1 MDIARLRKGSGP
13 TVRRMLLGHELRSRR
28 EQRGISREDAGA
40 RIRASASKISRMEL
54 GRVGFKLRDIEDL
67 LKLYGTDRRTIK
79 EMLEVAKESNKPG
92 WWKEFGESLHKWL
105 THYIGFEE
113 AADQIRIYESQF
125 IPGLLQT
132 EEYAREIIFS
142 GVDAADTVAE
152 QRLAARLKRQKRVET
167 DAKMRMWVILDEAA
181 VRRPIGV
188 TTKGL
193 GVMRRQIEHLVRLS
207 TEKDNIT
214 IQIIPFSVG
223 AHAAEAGSFTLLR
236 YSDYELADMV
246 YLEQLH
252 DGELN
257 DRPGVVEAYT
267 KAMTRLS
274 VSAATPD
281 ESLEMLRSI
290 LKDFSGGPDGEPD
303 EDAANR
309 D

>member
-28 EQRGISREDAGA
+28 EQRGISREEAGN

-67 LKLYGTDRRTIK
+67 LKLYGADRRTIK

-92 WWKEFGESLHKWL
+92 WWKEYGDSLHKWL

-125 IPGLLQT
+125 VPGLLQT
-132 EEYAREIIFS
+132 EEYAREVIFN
-142 GVDAADTVAE
+142 GVEVEAVAE
-152 QRLAARLKRQKRVET
+152 QRLEARLKRQRRVET
-167 DAKMRMWVILDEAA
+167 DDTMRMWVILDEAA
-181 VRRPIGV
+181 VRRPIGIA
-188 TTKGL
+188 TKGP
-193 GVMRRQIEHLVRLS
+193 GVMRRQIEHLIRLS
-207 TEKDNIT
+207 TTKDNIT
-214 IQIIPFSVG
+214 LQIIPFEVG

-246 YLEQLH
+246 YLERLH

-257 DRPGVVEAYT
+257 DKRSVVEAYT

-281 ESLEMLRSI
+281 ETVELLKGVLADLPRSE
-290 LKDFSGGPDGEPD
+290 ST
-303 EDAANR
+303 
-309 D
+309 

>member
-1 MDIARLRKGSGP
+1 
-13 TVRRMLLGHELRSRR
+13 MLLGHELRSRR
-28 EQRGISREDAGA
+28 EQRGISREDAGS

-67 LKLYGTDRRTIK
+67 LKLYGADRRTIK

-92 WWKEFGESLHKWL
+92 WWKEYGDSLHKWL

-132 EEYAREIIFS
+132 EEYAREIIFG
-142 GVDAADTVAE
+142 GVEADTVAE
-152 QRLAARLKRQKRVET
+152 QRLEARLKRQKRVET
-167 DAKMRMWVILDEAA
+167 DDNMRMWVILDEAA
-181 VRRPIGV
+181 VRRPIGA
-188 TTKGL
+188 TTTGL
-193 GVMRRQIEHLVRLS
+193 GVMRRQIEHLIRLS

-214 IQIIPFSVG
+214 IQIIPFAVG

-246 YLEQLH
+246 YLERLH

-257 DRPGVVEAYT
+257 DKRSVVEAYT

-281 ESLEMLRSI
+281 QTLEMLKGI
-290 LKDFSGGPDGEPD
+290 LEDFSVSGDGPVTPV
-303 EDAANR
+303 
-309 D
+309 

>member
-13 TVRRMLLGHELRSRR
+13 TVRRMLLGQELRSRR

-92 WWKEFGESLHKWL
+92 WWKDYGDSLHKWL
-105 THYIGFEE
+105 TQYIGFEE

-125 IPGLLQT
+125 VPGLLQT
-132 EEYAREIIFS
+132 EEYAREIIFG
-142 GVDAADTVAE
+142 GVDAPDTVAE

-167 DAKMRMWVILDEAA
+167 DEGMRMWVVLDEAA

-188 TTKGL
+188 GIRGL
-193 GVMRRQIEHLVRLS
+193 GVMRRQIEHLIRLS

-257 DRPGVVEAYT
+257 DRPAVVEAYT

-290 LKDFSGGPDGEPD
+290 LKDFTDADDDPDGGTAD
-303 EDAANR
+303 LS
-309 D
+309 